1 MISYL
6 QIDGLTKSFGDLV
19 LFEDITFG
27 IAQGQKV
34 GLIAKNGTGKTT
46 LLNII
51 AGKED
56 YDNGAVVFRN
66 DLRVGYLEQTPVYPE
81 GLTVLQACFYSPNE
95 TVRLIAEYEEA
106 MASDDHS
113 NLEDILMR
121 MDNLK
126 AWDYEQ
132 RAKQILSQLKITNY
146 DQKVE
151 HLSGG
156 QLKRVALANVLI
168 TDPELIILDEPTN
181 HLDLEMTEW
190 LEGYLSRANISILM
204 VTHDRYFLD
213 RVCSEIIEIDRQQ
226 IYQYKGNYSYY
237 LEKRQERMETMN
249 TEVERANNLLRKE
262 LEWMRRQPQARGT
275 KAKYRIDA
283 FYELEKKAKQQ
294 RDNGNVNLDV
304 KASYI
309 GSKIFEA
316 EHVTKSF
323 GSIKIVEDFNYI
335 FARYEKMG
343 IVGNNGTGKS
353 TFIKMLMGEVEPD
366 SGRFDVGE
374 TVCFGYYSQD
384 GLQFDEQMK
393 VIDVVQDIAEYVDL
407 GDGKKLGVS
416 QFLNYFLFTP
426 EKQHSYVYKLSG
438 GEKRRLYLC
447 TVLMRNPNF
456 LVLDEP
462 TNDLDIVTLNVLEEY
477 LRNFK
482 GCVIV
487 VSHDRYFMDKVVD
500 HLLVFRG
507 NADLKDF
514 PGNYTQY
521 RDWKEVQDQLE
532 KEAEAARQP
541 KQTSAPEK
549 NNRPQPEQKKKLTFK
564 ERKEFEALE
573 VEIPQLEAEKAEL
586 ETAMSSGTLSND
598 ELMVKSERI
607 AKVMEEIDE
616 KTMRWL
622 ELSELA

>member
-113 NLEDILMR
+113 NLQDILMR

-132 RAKQILSQLKITNY
+132 RAKQILSQLKITNF

-237 LEKRQERMETMN
+237 LEKRQERMEAMN

-374 TVCFGYYSQD
+374 TVRFGYYSQD

-541 KQTSAPEK
+541 KQTPAPEK

-573 VEIPQLEAEKAEL
+573 AEIPQLEAEKTEL

-598 ELMVKSERI
+598 ELMTKSERI
-607 AKVMEEIDE
+607 AKVIEEIDE